1 MIDNRQHRE
10 ECLRT
15 ILTLDRRI
23 WRQRMSEPRIAEFEA
38 QFDGSFADQRLERVL
53 ALELLSRFTYYG
65 DDEVKSLV
73 RSLYRDHYRYPLIE
87 EHRERNADTVDRQL
101 IVDYIEACLNGTR
114 FMPLG
119 GSSGSGSLIAYHFR
133 TQNSLPQSLFSN
145 PSEVMGLAPAELRKI
160 RRLVVLDDVCG
171 SGGSALRF
179 AGRKLSPIASRFQA
193 EGFDQPAVLYLALC
207 GTERGLQTVR
217 GGSYALAEA
226 AVFVDATY
234 RVCGPESRY
243 FGEQRN
249 RHGDAIDLAG
259 GTTVLKGYGERLF
272 PAHPLG
278 FNDGQ
283 LLIGFAHN
291 IHNNALPVMWSTAGD
306 PPWLPPFERRGKS
319 PSVADAAARL
329 PS

>member
-1 MIDNRQHRE
+1 MIDDRQHRE

-23 WRQRMSEPRIAEFEA
+23 WRQRMSEPRIAEFET
-38 QFDGSFADQRLERVL
+38 QFDGSFADQRLERIL
-53 ALELLSRFTYYG
+53 AIELLSRFTYYG

-87 EHRERNADTVDRQL
+87 EHREQNADTVDRRL
-101 IVDYIEACLNGTR
+101 IVDHIEACLNGTR

-119 GSSGSGSLIAYHFR
+119 ESSGSGSLIAYHFR
-133 TQNSLPQSLFSN
+133 TQNSLPQSLFSS
-145 PSEVMGLAPAELRKI
+145 PSEIMDLASAELRQI
-160 RRLVVLDDVCG
+160 RRLVVLDDICG

-179 AGRKLSPIASRFQA
+179 ASRKLSPIASRFQA
-193 EGFDQPAVLYLALC
+193 EGFEQPALLYLALC
-207 GTERGLQTVR
+207 GTEGGLQAVR
-217 GGSYALAEA
+217 EGPYARAEA
-226 AVFVDATY
+226 AVFFDVTY

-243 FGEQRN
+243 FGERRN
-249 RHGDAIDLAG
+249 RHGDAIDLAE
-259 GTTVLKGYGERLF
+259 GTTVLRGYGERLF

-291 IHNNALPVMWSTAGD
+291 VPNNSLPVMWSTAGD
-306 PPWLPPFERRGKS
+306 PPWLPPFERHGKN
-319 PSVADAAARL
+319 PCVADAAARL